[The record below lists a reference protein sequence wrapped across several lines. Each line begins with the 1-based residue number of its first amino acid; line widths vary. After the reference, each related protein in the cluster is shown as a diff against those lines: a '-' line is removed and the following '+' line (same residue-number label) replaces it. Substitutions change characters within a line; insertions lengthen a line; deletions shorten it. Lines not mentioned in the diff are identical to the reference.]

1 MSFVIIKERRLSMQ
15 IRRFQKKKNGM
26 YTVFL
31 EDGNHYDF
39 SEEVILK
46 YELLIKK
53 EITPAK
59 LEIILQENRKWEGY
73 YIALRLL
80 AKVAKTKKEVETFLQ
95 TKGYDTTIFQ
105 FAVTKLTEQG
115 YINDNVYAKSYVHQQ
130 IVSTNHGP
138 YRIERDLK
146 QKGVKE
152 ADIADALVE
161 YTPLIQKQ
169 KVKKL
174 ILKKIQ
180 ANHHK
185 SNRYLQGKITNDL
198 LAEGFD
204 RTIVA
209 DVMAQTVFTDDHDIA
224 QREYEKIYQKLS
236 RKYEGSELN
245 YKVRQKM
252 YALGF
257 SSGEYQENK

>member
-1 MSFVIIKERRLSMQ
+1 M
-15 IRRFQKKKNGM
+15 
-26 YTVFL
+26 
-31 EDGNHYDF
+31 
-39 SEEVILK
+39 
-46 YELLIKK
+46 
-53 EITPAK
+53 
-59 LEIILQENRKWEGY
+59 
-73 YIALRLL
+73 
-80 AKVAKTKKEVETFLQ
+80 
-95 TKGYDTTIFQ
+95 
-105 FAVTKLTEQG
+105 
-115 YINDNVYAKSYVHQQ
+115 
-130 IVSTNHGP
+130 
-138 YRIERDLK
+138 
-146 QKGVKE
+146 KE

-204 RTIVA
+204 RAIVA

-252 YALGF
+252 YALGLVVESIKKINKNEKNF
-257 SSGEYQENK
+257 YIRSSHFLPKH